1 MFGQG
6 IGSGIANFAQ
16 EFDQAREKK
25 KMRAARGK
33 AADAFYKATP
43 EFQKHYSAEDWS
55 LLSPDDKA
63 AAMEGGL
70 KAQAFA
76 EGQTLERERMLR
88 MKAVE
93 DHLADTQSE
102 RENQTRFSDFANEVS
117 QMGQRREDMP
127 QVLSPEEMD
136 RRAKPVDFAGVMGAA
151 ARSRFRPKMETIDD
165 IIRAANAG
173 KGQDWEALAPHE
185 GRTTSGVPYVY
196 GKSGQFQ
203 FVPGGAGVDSEA
215 KEVRDSSGKLLGH
228 NVPTGGGKSVF
239 RPVTSSEVEPF
250 VDPTTKKLIPGVYM
264 LNGKKVD
271 IRTAVEKSGMLPPNA
286 TNEQKRGIW
295 DSIASL
301 WGGGKPDA
309 PPDEDFQPGDDF
321 KWDPATNKLVPRPK

>member
-6 IGSGIANFAQ
+6 VGSGIANFAQ

-93 DHLADTQSE
+93 DHLKDTEAE
-102 RENQTRFSDFANEVS
+102 RQNRGRFGAFANDLA
-117 QMGQRREDMP
+117 QMGQKREDLP
-127 QVLSPEEMD
+127 QVLSPAEMD
-136 RRAKPVDFAGVMGAA
+136 RRTRPVDFAGVMGAA
-151 ARSRFRPKMETIDD
+151 ARSGHQPDLRTIDD
-165 IIRAANAG
+165 IIRAANSG
-173 KGQDWEALAPHE
+173 KGVDWSTLEPREWTASTGEKFA
-185 GRTTSGVPYVY
+185 Y
-196 GKSGQFQ
+196 GPKGQPQ
-203 FVPGGAGVDSEA
+203 RLRNLSN
-215 KEVRDSSGKLLGH
+215 K
-228 NVPTGGGKSVF
+228 
-239 RPVTSSEVEPF
+239 VEPF
-250 VDPTTKKLIPGVYM
+250 VEPTTKKPIPGVYM
-264 LNGKKVD
+264 LNGEKVD

-321 KWDPATNKLVPRPK
+321 KWDPATGKLVPRPK